1 MAYEIFMLVI
11 RAVESKNRDN
21 LNWIIDAAMIN
32 NVATGT
38 YWQEA
43 RKLAVAEKKENLF
56 DYGCSLLISLDIDV
70 PDPEKVKKPLGAI
83 RTNAADRKNWAT
95 KNSTL
100 PVS

>member
-11 RAVESKNRDN
+11 HAVESKNRDN

-70 PDPEKVKKPLGAI
+70 PDPEKVKKPIGAI
-83 RTNAADRKNWAT
+83 RTNEADRKNWAT